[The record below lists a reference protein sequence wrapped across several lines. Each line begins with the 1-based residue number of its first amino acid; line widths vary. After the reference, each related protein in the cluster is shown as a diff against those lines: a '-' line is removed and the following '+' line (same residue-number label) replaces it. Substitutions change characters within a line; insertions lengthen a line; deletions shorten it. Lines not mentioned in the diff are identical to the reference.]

1 MPGTRDLENTF
12 KCPQDYLMGIVKTSI
27 VINLKHY
34 QVSSGPL
41 AERFLS
47 SFIGLDA
54 KEDVEVIFALNP
66 IDLRLARS
74 FPELNFYSQHS
85 DPVSYGANTGQIS
98 IESLM
103 DLGISG
109 TLLNHSE
116 RRLGEETIAST
127 LDIAH
132 RHNFPAIVCAE
143 SLEEARKYAKMK
155 PDFVAYEPPELIG
168 GNISVTTAKPEIIGE
183 VVGICSE
190 FGVPVLVGAGV
201 KNSDDLAKSIGLGAR
216 GILIASGIVLSKDP
230 VASLT
235 SLIEIL

>member
-1 MPGTRDLENTF
+1 MEIVNTT
-12 KCPQDYLMGIVKTSI
+12 II
-27 VINLKHY
+27 INLKHY

-47 SFIGLDA
+47 SFIGLEP
-54 KEDVEVIFALNP
+54 KEGAEIIFALNP

-74 FPELNFYSQHS
+74 FPELKFYSQHS
-85 DPVSYGANTGQIS
+85 DPVTYGANTGQIS

-116 RRLGEETIAST
+116 RRLDYNIVAST
-127 LDIAH
+127 VDIAR
-132 RHNFPAIVCAE
+132 RHNFPAVVCAE
-143 SLEEARKYAKMK
+143 NLEEAGKYAKMR
-155 PDFVAYEPPELIG
+155 PQFVAYEPPELIG

-183 VVGICSE
+183 VVNRCGE
-190 FGVPVLVGAGV
+190 FDVPVLVGAGV
-201 KNSDDLAKSIGLGAR
+201 KSSKDLAKSLELGAR

-230 VASLT
+230 ISSLT